1 MHLALIRHGQ
11 TPSNLL
17 GLLDTAVPGPGL
29 TDLGTEQAAALP
41 AALSGQ
47 RIDVLYASPQVRA
60 QLTAAP
66 LAAERGL
73 SVVIRDGLR
82 EIEAGELEM
91 RGDDEAIRAYLT
103 TMATWMNGRLEVRI
117 PGGPDGRAV
126 LGRFDAVVDEIER
139 QTHAVAGPDGGAAIV
154 AHGAILRFWASV
166 RAGNVRNTYGMRRP
180 LHNTGV
186 VTLEGGSAT
195 GWTAL
200 TWTGTAVGGPEL
212 DDGPAD
218 GPTGGDTM
226 ARTDTRHPR
235 RGDVRP
241 TTMEDQS

>member
-11 TPSNLL
+11 TPSNVL
-17 GLLDTAVPGPGL
+17 GLLDTGVPGPRL
-29 TDLGTEQAAALP
+29 TDLGMEQAAALP
-41 AALSGQ
+41 TALSGQ
-47 RIDVLYASPQVRA
+47 RIDVLYASTQIRS
-60 QLTAAP
+60 QITAAP

-73 SVVIRDGLR
+73 DIVIRDGLR
-82 EIEAGELEM
+82 EIDAGELEM
-91 RGDDEAIRAYLT
+91 RGDDEAVRGYLT
-103 TMATWMNGRLEVRI
+103 TVAAWMNGRLEVRM

-139 QTHAVAGPDGGAAIV
+139 RAHAVAGPNVGAAVV
-154 AHGAILRFWASV
+154 AHGAILRLWASV
-166 RAGNVRNTYGMRRP
+166 RAGNVRDTYGMRRP

-186 VTLEGGSAT
+186 VTLEGGSAA

-200 TWTGTAVGGPEL
+200 SWTGTAVGGPEL

-226 ARTDTRHPR
+226 ARADTRHPR

-241 TTMEDQS
+241 TTMDDQS

>member
-29 TDLGTEQAAALP
+29 TDLGTKQAAALP

-47 RIDVLYASPQVRA
+47 RIDVLYTSPQVRA

-73 SVVIRDGLR
+73 EIVIRDGLR

-91 RGDDEAIRAYLT
+91 RGDDEAVRAYLT
-103 TMATWMNGRLEVRI
+103 TMAAWMNGRLEVRM

-126 LGRFDAVVDEIER
+126 LGRFDAVVEEIER
-139 QTHAVAGPDGGAAIV
+139 QTNAVAGPDGGAAIV

-166 RAGNVRNTYGMRRP
+166 RAANVRDTFGMRRP

-186 VTLEGGSAT
+186 VNMVGGSAT
-195 GWTAL
+195 GWSAL
-200 TWTGTAVGGPEL
+200 TWTGTAVGGPQL
-212 DDGPAD
+212 DDGLAD
-218 GPTGGDTM
+218 GPAGGDTVLR
-226 ARTDTRHPR
+226 ADNPTPAE
-235 RGDVRP
+235 GDVRP
-241 TTMEDQS
+241 RS

>member
-82 EIEAGELEM
+82 EIEAGDLEM

-103 TMATWMNGRLEVRI
+103 TMGTWMNGQLEVRI

-126 LGRFDAVVDEIER
+126 LGRFDAVVDEIEQ
-139 QTHAVAGPDGGAAIV
+139 QTHAIAGPDGGAAIV

-166 RAGNVRNTYGMRRP
+166 RAGNVRDTYGMRRP

-186 VTLEGGSAT
+186 VTLEGGSVA

-212 DDGPAD
+212 DDGLAD
-218 GPTGGDTM
+218 GPAGGDTILR
-226 ARTDTRHPR
+226 ADNPTPAN
-235 RGDVRP
+235 GDVRP
-241 TTMEDQS
+241 RS

>member
-82 EIEAGELEM
+82 EIEA
-91 RGDDEAIRAYLT
+91 
-103 TMATWMNGRLEVRI
+103 
-117 PGGPDGRAV
+117 
-126 LGRFDAVVDEIER
+126 VDEIEQ
-139 QTHAVAGPDGGAAIV
+139 QTHAIAGPDGGAAIV

-166 RAGNVRNTYGMRRP
+166 RAGNVRDTYGMRRP

-186 VTLEGGSAT
+186 VTLEGGSVA

-200 TWTGTAVGGPEL
+200 TWTGTAVGGPAL
-212 DDGPAD
+212 DDGLAD
-218 GPTGGDTM
+218 GPAGGDSIL
-226 ARTDTRHPR
+226 R
-235 RGDVRP
+235 RN
-241 TTMEDQS
+241 

>member
-1 MHLALIRHGQ
+1 MQLALIRHGQ
-11 TPSNLL
+11 TPSNVL
-17 GLLDTAVPGPGL
+17 GLLDTGVPGPRL
-29 TDLGTEQAAALP
+29 TDLGMEQAAALP
-41 AALSGQ
+41 TALSGQ
-47 RIDVLYASPQVRA
+47 RIDVLYASTQIRS
-60 QLTAAP
+60 QITAAP

-73 SVVIRDGLR
+73 DIVIRDGLR
-82 EIEAGELEM
+82 EIDAGELEM
-91 RGDDEAIRAYLT
+91 RGDDEAVRGYLT
-103 TMATWMNGRLEVRI
+103 TVAAWMNGRLEVRM

-139 QTHAVAGPDGGAAIV
+139 QAHAVAGPNGGAAVV

-186 VTLEGGSAT
+186 VTLEGGSAA

-218 GPTGGDTM
+218 GPAGGDTM